1 MSMHLVGVDT
11 FAAVNKKERVEESST
26 QSTKT
31 SITGG

>member
-1 MSMHLVGVDT
+1 MSMHLVGDT